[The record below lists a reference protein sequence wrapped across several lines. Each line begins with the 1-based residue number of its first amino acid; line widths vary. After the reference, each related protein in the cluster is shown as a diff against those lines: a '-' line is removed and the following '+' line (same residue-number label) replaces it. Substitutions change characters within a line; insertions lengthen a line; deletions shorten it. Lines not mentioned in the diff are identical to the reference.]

1 MLKWN
6 KRFMQYESNKS
17 LEETIGAFEGY
28 VGCVYPNDES
38 SYFICSGGR
47 MKLSYVQCTDGG
59 FYGER
64 RVCRMLCDG
73 EYVMPEPS
81 KRSRSYCRCF
91 RKEITRRFK
100 TVGGYDVWQV
110 KQN

>member
-81 KRSRSYCRCF
+81 KEVVAIADALEKKSQEDLRS
-91 RKEITRRFK
+91 
-100 TVGGYDVWQV
+100 
-110 KQN
+110 

>member
-6 KRFMQYESNKS
+6 ERFMQYESNKN
-17 LEETIGAFEGY
+17 LEETIRSFEGY
-28 VGCVYPNDES
+28 IGCVYPHDES

-59 FYGER
+59 FYGEI

-73 EYVMPEPS
+73 EYVIPEPS
-81 KRSRSYCRCF
+81 KEVVAIADALEKKLHEDLRS
-91 RKEITRRFK
+91 
-100 TVGGYDVWQV
+100 
-110 KQN
+110 

>member
-6 KRFMQYESNKS
+6 KRFIQYESNKS
-17 LEETIGAFEGY
+17 LEETIRAFEGY

-73 EYVMPEPS
+73 EYTMPEPS
-81 KRSRSYCRCF
+81 DEDIAIANALENSIK
-91 RKEITRRFK
+91 KALE
-100 TVGGYDVWQV
+100 V
-110 KQN
+110 